1 MAMKFFLALLIFTL
15 TDCTNNGQQYISVQ
29 DGSSKKLEKTPDK
42 EESFG
47 KTEIVCDTVYK
58 NKGYKIT
65 LTLFDTANEGE
76 ATPNTLFTFS
86 KQTNKEYVPFFSDSI
101 FNNVQEV
108 HFADFNNDG
117 IKDILVQNISD
128 VRINW
133 TYYLYL
139 VDTLQNKLKKIK
151 GFEEIKNPNYLPQY
165 NLIDNYVMSGQNWT
179 SFYKIEDDSIKDFKI
194 IIYDN
199 QTKDGSYRRGHEK
212 AIQSILTKE
221 KTTTTNN

>member
-86 KQTNKEYVPFFSDSI
+86 KQ
-101 FNNVQEV
+101 
-108 HFADFNNDG
+108 
-117 IKDILVQNISD
+117 
-128 VRINW
+128 
-133 TYYLYL
+133 
-139 VDTLQNKLKKIK
+139 
-151 GFEEIKNPNYLPQY
+151 IKNMYHFFQTLF
-165 NLIDNYVMSGQNWT
+165 LIMFRKY
-179 SFYKIEDDSIKDFKI
+179 IL
-194 IIYDN
+194 
-199 QTKDGSYRRGHEK
+199 QT
-212 AIQSILTKE
+212 LTMMA
-221 KTTTTNN
+221 